1 MEPTKQQIKQDQIDN
16 FNKTDIRTKEW
27 RDQNTSTHSFVADIN
42 HTLEEM
48 GQRGFSFSKMNSL
61 MGGQIAQHARTIGD
75 RRYLGLLDEIETPGG
90 SWGNTQEGLKLKQV
104 TWDQIDADE
113 NQKVR
118 NERAKFLH
126 AKEKLVHGQKAE
138 IGVLLSELRSA
149 KPKDKPAI
157 QEKIDAI
164 LSSSRELGV
173 GTEIYTYHGN
183 MVKGMEG
190 GTAGGS
196 TAIRGYDDIANPDL
210 DPNKTIRQ
218 IQVEAL
224 QNNLSDNT
232 LDQRKQIINESTNGW
247 YVTLDKEGQEQ
258 ANKLITDFR
267 KIADIPELKKSKTR
281 LTKLFKNRELEY
293 RKGGTSIEAKLRALR
308 GEQTSAVPDGLTK
321 IMNRQALELEQAFTE
336 EYSKF
341 SDTLEKLPIDEG
353 AAYGYNGW
361 SPQNKQEFNDKHYE
375 TKIEPLFK
383 KFEDE
388 LEAYKEADKPRVE
401 EEETHEEKYSALK
414 NDKAPN
420 HYLELHDMMYPEPSE
435 GKTRVRPSNLLEK
448 FKIAVVGLQIGINEF
463 FYKKDAQGKLK
474 KVVPGSIANFHKGIK
489 GAFVADDIRDWFE
502 KSVGDS
508 TDPIVIKKKLKQL
521 WEWGLYVTQ
530 RQAHY
535 NINNNSS
542 LSKEVKEERIKL
554 YDKSMKAE
562 KMPESIRDLAGGRK
576 KEKEIIAVWDK
587 RNPWPPKEGAK
598 AKKKNIKEPSSEE
611 RTLFE
616 KRRKEATESDSVIDE
631 VLNWI
636 FTPREKE

>member
-16 FNKTDIRTKEW
+16 FNTTDIRTKEW

-61 MGGQIAQHARTIGD
+61 MGNQIAQHARSIGD

-90 SWGNTQEGLKLKQV
+90 SWGNTKEGLKLKQV

-157 QEKIDAI
+157 QEKIDAL

-196 TAIRGYDDIANPDL
+196 AVIRGYDDIANPDL
-210 DPNKTIRQ
+210 GTQTIRD
-218 IQVEAL
+218 IHVDAL
-224 QNNLSDNT
+224 KNNLSDVSIE
-232 LDQRKQIINESTNGW
+232 QRKQILNESTNGW
-247 YVTLDKEGQEQ
+247 YVTLDKEGQEK
-258 ANKLITDFR
+258 ANKLLTDFR
-267 KIADIPELKKSKTR
+267 KIADIPELIKSKKR
-281 LTKLFKNRELEY
+281 LTKLFNNRELMY
-293 RKGGTSIEAKLRALR
+293 KKGGVTMEQKLAAAL
-308 GEQTSAVPDGLTK
+308 GKLSNEIPDGLTK

-336 EYSKF
+336 EYSRF
-341 SDTLEKLPIDEG
+341 SDILEKLPIDEG

-383 KFEDE
+383 KFDDE
-388 LEAYKEADKPRVE
+388 LKAFQEAENPKIV

-420 HYLELHDMMYPEPSE
+420 HYLELHDMMYPEPSGE
-435 GKTRVRPSNLLEK
+435 KTRVRPSNLLER

-542 LSKEVKEERIKL
+542 LSKEAKEERIKL

-576 KEKEIIAVWDK
+576 KEREIIAVWEK
-587 RNPWPPKEGAK
+587 RNPWPPKEGATTK
-598 AKKKNIKEPSSEE
+598 KKKNIKEPSSEE
-611 RTLFE
+611 LSLYE
-616 KRRKEATESDSVIDE
+616 KKKREATESDSVIDE

>member
-61 MGGQIAQHARTIGD
+61 MGNQIAQHARSIGD

-118 NERAKFLH
+118 NERTKFLH
-126 AKEKLVHGQKAE
+126 TKEKLVHGQKAE

-149 KPKDKPAI
+149 DPKDKPAI
-157 QEKIDAI
+157 EEKIAAL
-164 LSSSRELGV
+164 LSSARELGI

-183 MVKGMEG
+183 MVAGMEK
-190 GTAGGS
+190 GTEGGS
-196 TAIRGYDDIANPDL
+196 AVIRGFDEVANPDL
-210 DPNKTIRQ
+210 DPTKTIRQ

-224 QNNLSDNT
+224 QNNLSDTT
-232 LDQRKQIINESTNGW
+232 LDQRKQILNEATSGW

-258 ANKLITDFR
+258 ANKLLNDFMR
-267 KIADIPELKKSKTR
+267 VSDIPELKKSKTR
-281 LTKLFKNRELEY
+281 LTQLFKNRELEY
-293 RKGGTSIEAKLRALR
+293 KKGGTSMAAKLRALR
-308 GEQTSAVPDGLTK
+308 GEQTSEIPDGLTR
-321 IMNRQALELEQAFTE
+321 IMNRQALELEQVFTE

-361 SPQNKQEFNDKHYE
+361 SPQNKKDFNDKHYE

-388 LEAYKEADKPRVE
+388 LKAFGEADKPRIE
-401 EEETHEEKYSALK
+401 EEETHEEKYSALN

-420 HYLELHDMMYPEPSE
+420 HYLELHNMMYPEPSE
-435 GKTRVRPSNLLEK
+435 GKPRVKPSNLLER
-448 FKIAVVGLQIGINEF
+448 FKIAVLGLQIGATP
-463 FYKKDAQGKLK
+463 DAKG
-474 KVVPGSIANFHKGIK
+474 VANFHKGIG
-489 GAFVADDIRDWFE
+489 GALINDDILDWFE

-508 TDPIVIKKKLKQL
+508 KDPVVVQKKLKQL
-521 WEWGLYVTQ
+521 WEWGLYIIQ
-530 RQAHY
+530 RQEHSR
-535 NINNNSS
+535 INNSN
-542 LSKEVKEERIKL
+542 LSKEAKEARIKL
-554 YDKSMKAE
+554 YNKSMKAE
-562 KMPESIRDLAGGRK
+562 KMPKSIMDLAGAK
-576 KEKEIIAVWDK
+576 KVIREKQKAEKKKAIKTKPTKV
-587 RNPWPPKEGAK
+587 E
-598 AKKKNIKEPSSEE
+598 AKKKTKSTSKSNNNIPRTEAEKKRLKDQVEWE
-611 RTLFE
+611 RE
-616 KRRKEATESDSVIDE
+616 NIIDP
-631 VLNWI
+631 VKNVFNSIIKI
-636 FTPREKE
+636 FD

>member
-1 MEPTKQQIKQDQIDN
+1 MEPTKQQIKEEQVNN
-16 FNKTDIRTKEW
+16 FNKTDIGVKEW

-118 NERAKFLH
+118 NERAARLETKD
-126 AKEKLVHGQKAE
+126 KLVDVLKAE
-138 IGVLLSELRSA
+138 VGGLLNELRSA
-149 KPKDKPAI
+149 KPKDKAAI
-157 QEKIDAI
+157 QEKIDAL
-164 LSSSRELGV
+164 LSSSRASGI
-173 GTEIYTYHGN
+173 GTEIHTYHGN
-183 MVKGMEG
+183 MVKGMEK

-196 TAIRGYDDIANPDL
+196 VVIRSYDDIANPDL
-210 DPNKTIRQ
+210 DPTKTIRQ

-247 YVTLDKEGQEQ
+247 YVSLDKEGQEQ
-258 ANKLITDFR
+258 ANKLLNDFR
-267 KIADIPELKKSKTR
+267 KIADIPELIKSKKR
-281 LTKLFKNRELEY
+281 LTKLFNNRELEY
-293 RKGGTSIEAKLRALR
+293 KKGGSSMVAKLRALR

-321 IMNRQALELEQAFTE
+321 IMNRQALELEQAFAE

-361 SPQNKQEFNDKHYE
+361 SKDNKQDFNDKHYE

-401 EEETHEEKYSALK
+401 EEETHEEKYSALH
-414 NDKAPN
+414 NDKAPS

-435 GKTRVRPSNLLEK
+435 GKTRVRPSNLLER
-448 FKIAVVGLQIGINEF
+448 FKIAVLGLQVGAT
-463 FYKKDAQGKLK
+463 KDAKG
-474 KVVPGSIANFHKGIK
+474 VANFHKGLK
-489 GAFVADDIRDWFE
+489 GKFISDDVLDWFE

-508 TDPIVIKKKLKQL
+508 KDPIVIQKKLKQL
-521 WEWGLYVTQ
+521 WEWGLYITQ
-530 RQAHY
+530 RQEHFR
-535 NINNNSS
+535 INNMSN
-542 LSKEVKEERIKL
+542 LSKDAKESRIKL
-554 YDKSMKAE
+554 YDKGIKAE
-562 KMPESIRDLAGGRK
+562 KMPKSIRDLAGGK
-576 KEKEIIAVWDK
+576 KAEAQWDK
-587 RNPWPPKEGAK
+587 RNPWPEKDGTVRKVKKAPKGETKSDRQTRLAEEGRLAQEEEDL
-598 AKKKNIKEPSSEE
+598 KNQTWLQKQ
-611 RTLFE
+611 TGDVMNYLF
-616 KRRKEATESDSVIDE
+616 
-631 VLNWI
+631 N
-636 FTPREKE
+636 